1 MVRKILIAGPC
12 VIEPTDVMNAVAKEL
27 VRISKTEKFDVYFK
41 ASFDKA
47 NRTSIHSYRG
57 PGIEKGLTALADI
70 KSKFGLQVLT
80 DIHESFQAEIV
91 AQVVDVIQIPALLSR
106 QTDLICAAA
115 RTGKVVNIKKGQFLS
130 GADMKYPIEKARLSG
145 GTTVWATERGTCFG
159 YNNNIVDFR
168 NIPLMKSFADAVI
181 MDCTHSIQ
189 TPGTEQGKSGG
200 EPSYIQPMA
209 LAGKA
214 FGADGFFFEVHPE
227 PSKALSDAG
236 CILQLDK
243 LSSIL
248 NEL

>member
-12 VIEPTDVMNAVAKEL
+12 VIESTDVMNAIAEEL
-27 VRISKTEKFDVYFK
+27 VQVSKVGRFEVYFK

-47 NRTSIHSYRG
+47 NRTSIHSFRG

-115 RTGKVVNIKKGQFLS
+115 RTGKIVNIKKGQFLS
-130 GADMKYPIEKARLSG
+130 GSDIKYPIEKARISG

-159 YNNNIVDFR
+159 YNNNVVDFR

-181 MDCTHSIQ
+181 MDCTHSVQ

-200 EPSYIQPMA
+200 ETSYIKPMA

-214 FGADGFFFEVHPE
+214 FGADGYFFEVHPE
-227 PSKALSDAG
+227 PLKALSDAG